1 MTLIELG
8 VIALGLFLGYWAV
21 STFLFPSRPKQ
32 PESEQRPQP
41 NAKSGPGP
49 LPSRAPRA
57 DWNDVLSVP
66 PTATTM
72 EIRDAYRRL
81 ISQYHPDKV
90 NNLGQEFR
98 DLATRKSQEITAAYA
113 QALRER
119 GEQP

>member
-1 MTLIELG
+1 MTFIELG
-8 VIALGLFLGYWAV
+8 VIGLGLFLGYWAV

-32 PESEQRPQP
+32 PESQPKPQP
-41 NAKSGPGP
+41 NAKAEPFPP
-49 LPSRAPRA
+49 LRRALRA
-57 DWNDVLSVP
+57 DWNEVLSVP
-66 PTATTM
+66 QTATTA

-90 NNLGQEFR
+90 HNLGQEFR
-98 DLATRKSQEITAAYA
+98 DLATRKSQEITTAYA

>member
-32 PESEQRPQP
+32 PESHAQP
-41 NAKSGPGP
+41 NATSQSAPP
-49 LPSRAPRA
+49 PRRAPRA
-57 DWNDVLSVP
+57 DWNEVLSVP
-66 PTATTM
+66 PTATTT

-98 DLATRKSQEITAAYA
+98 DLATRKSQEITTAYA

>member
-1 MTLIELG
+1 VTFIELG
-8 VIALGLFLGYWAV
+8 VIAIGLFLGYWAV
-21 STFLFPSRPKQ
+21 STFFFPARPKQ
-32 PESEQRPQP
+32 PQP
-41 NAKSGPGP
+41 EVPP
-49 LPSRAPRA
+49 APRRTVRA
-57 DWNDVLSVP
+57 GWTEVLALP
-66 PTATTM
+66 PTATAT

-113 QALRER
+113 EAMRER

>member
-32 PESEQRPQP
+32 PEPPPDAQAEPVPPPRRASRP
-41 NAKSGPGP
+41 
-49 LPSRAPRA
+49 

-66 PTATTM
+66 ATATTAQ
-72 EIRDAYRRL
+72 IRDAYRRL
-81 ISQYHPDKV
+81 MSQYHPDKV

-119 GEQP
+119 GELP

>member
-1 MTLIELG
+1 
-8 VIALGLFLGYWAV
+8 
-21 STFLFPSRPKQ
+21 
-32 PESEQRPQP
+32 
-41 NAKSGPGP
+41 
-49 LPSRAPRA
+49 
-57 DWNDVLSVP
+57 VLAVP
-66 PTATTM
+66 PTATAA

-113 QALRER
+113 EAMRER